1 MLHTTP
7 MHQDV
12 PNAIG
17 TICHEPSETA
27 HTDRMIEQV
36 ARLTP
41 RERDLFDLFAEGLTN
56 QEIADRLYL
65 SLNTVRNYTK
75 TLLEKLG
82 LHNKISAAVL
92 AARLDE
98 RQRQSCVHCA
108 VMGGAA

>member
-1 MLHTTP
+1 

-17 TICHEPSETA
+17 TICHEPREAA
-27 HTDRMIEQV
+27 HLDLLFERV

-108 VMGGAA
+108 VLGVA